1 MSSSSYTTTTF
12 NMGTVSE
19 VPSGFTLFPLSGSPL
34 QKWQLIQGVIY
45 FSIGLSYMI
54 NPQLLDIFLI
64 FFKDQ
69 KIFYPFDHE
78 LAQFIF
84 TFVMIIGILNIVNG
98 SDAFFNRE
106 IIKLALPS
114 MENLPHSHNLI
125 NSLNGSFIRLLI
137 IPLIMIAILISFGNN
152 NCMITLI
159 SIMVCIFEP
168 LFAIITLYII
178 RRYPPSDYPQYSAII
193 LNINESDCD
202 SESTKL
208 IVTNNNNNS
217 TNTRS
222 HLHTFS

>member
-1 MSSSSYTTTTF
+1 MSTTTYT
-12 NMGTVSE
+12 MGNLSE
-19 VPSGFTLFPLSGSPL
+19 IPDGFTLFPLSGSPL
-34 QKWQLIQGVIY
+34 QKWQLIEGVIY
-45 FSIGLSYMI
+45 FSIGLTFMI

-64 FFKDQ
+64 FFKNQ
-69 KIFYPFDHE
+69 EIFYPFDHE

-84 TFVMIIGILNIVNG
+84 TFIFIAGIINICNG
-98 SDAFFNRE
+98 CDAFFNRE
-106 IIKLALPS
+106 IIRLLLPS

-137 IPLIMIAILISFGNN
+137 IPLISFGILISYGNN

-159 SIMVCIFEP
+159 TLIIMISQP

-193 LNINESDCD
+193 LNINESEYEIDD

-208 IVTNNNNNS
+208 IATTTTTTNFHS
-217 TNTRS
+217 
-222 HLHTFS
+222 